1 MNFWRLLA
9 IGVFVRLKNKR
20 LALSLQIQ
28 PSLLTPPRSPLG
40 TLRRRDEARERRLSC
55 RLSRPLLVTSL
66 IPFLFFSFSRDH

>member
-28 PSLLTPPRSPLG
+28 PSLLTPRSPLG